1 VGEVTSPVTASSH
14 RYGLLG
20 PPVGRLSLG
29 LNQVF
34 CELEHL
40 VTGRTPKNAGIAVS
54 EIRPFLRLRS
64 QVKTPVK
71 DSV

>member
-1 VGEVTSPVTASSH
+1 MTLTTPRLVAAS
-14 RYGLLG
+14 LQ
-20 PPVGRLSLG
+20 PAGRLSAALD
-29 LNQVF
+29 LVLANQ
-34 CELEHL
+34 LRL

-64 QVKTPVK
+64 QVKPPVK

>member
-1 VGEVTSPVTASSH
+1 VGEVKAQDTASSH
-14 RYGLLG
+14 RYGLLAL
-20 PPVGRLSLG
+20 PVGRLSSPFG
-29 LNQVF
+29 LAQL
-34 CELEHL
+34 ELEDL
-40 VTGRTPKNAGIAVS
+40 VAGRTPKNAGIAVS